1 MIPPDGEGELP
12 VTPPPPSAPQPPPP
26 VAARPGAG
34 TFTIEGR
41 AAPGLFVV
49 GWLATLI
56 GGVVLFVGLQ
66 TAPGPAQVALS
77 IGGLA
82 LLSLGLVGA
91 AGSQAI
97 ERRARG
103 VTPYFGPSPIL
114 VFIACIPTAGV
125 LFALVAVPL
134 QLAGLD
140 LAGPPGAV
148 IGLLVQVAVYVLLI
162 RLLVVDTGALSW
174 RRMGVRPLSS
184 DGLRNFAL
192 GVAWALP
199 VIFVTG
205 ILANILV
212 SLFGASPD
220 SPLPPAGDPGGI
232 VLNLIAG
239 AILAPIGEELLFRGF
254 ITTAWTISYGA
265 RRAVI
270 FGGLFFAFV
279 HVLGIQAATFEQG
292 LPMALIGF
300 AARVPIG
307 IALGW
312 LFVRRGT
319 IWAPLGLHAA
329 FNGILLVFAELYAQN
344 PPI

>member
-1 MIPPDGEGELP
+1 MIPPDGEGDLP
-12 VTPPPPSAPQPPPP
+12 ATPPPPSAPQAQAP
-26 VAARPGAG
+26 ASTRPGAG

-49 GWLATLI
+49 GWLGTLI
-56 GGVVLFVGLQ
+56 GGVVLFVSLQ
-66 TAPGPAQVALS
+66 AADGPAKLALF

-82 LLSLGLVGA
+82 LLSLGLIAA

-114 VFIACIPTAGV
+114 VFVACIPTAAVILV
-125 LFALVAVPL
+125 LLSVPL
-134 QLAGLD
+134 QLAGIDLD
-140 LAGPPGAV
+140 GPLVAV
-148 IGLLVQVAVYVLLI
+148 IGLLVQVVVYVLLI

-174 RRMGVRPLSS
+174 RRMGVLPLSS
-184 DGLRNFAL
+184 DALRNFGL

-205 ILANILV
+205 IVANILV
-212 SLFGASPD
+212 SLLGVSPE

-239 AILAPIGEELLFRGF
+239 AILAPIGEELFFRGF
-254 ITTAWTISYGA
+254 LTTAWLVSFGA

-270 FGGLFFAFV
+270 FGGLVFAFV

-292 LPMALIGF
+292 LPMALMGF
-300 AARVPIG
+300 AARMPVG

-312 LFVRRGT
+312 LFVRKGT
-319 IWAPLGLHAA
+319 IWAPIGLHAA
-329 FNGILLVFAELYAQN
+329 FNGILLVFAEIYAQN
-344 PPI
+344 PPV